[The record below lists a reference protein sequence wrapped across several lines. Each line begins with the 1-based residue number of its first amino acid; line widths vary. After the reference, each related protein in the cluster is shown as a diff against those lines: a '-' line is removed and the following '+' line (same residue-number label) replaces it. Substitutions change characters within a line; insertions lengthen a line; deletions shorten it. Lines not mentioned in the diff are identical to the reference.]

1 MKKLFCS
8 LLIIGCLGLI
18 PIVNH
23 VFAGEKANALVTT
36 GPDLK
41 LAYGVRAVTGSA
53 TFASGLGTVS
63 AVVASGDAVGTDTGI
78 VSGTSSG
85 GNITLKAYGNGTTTT
100 TLSTTATRVIWFAI
114 GTP

>member
-23 VFAGEKANALVTT
+23 VFAGEKANVVVTDSAGKELVIKSLTIT
-36 GPDLK
+36 S
-41 LAYGVRAVTGSA
+41 GSS
-53 TFASGLGTVS
+53 TVASGLGT
-63 AVVASGDAVGTDTGI
+63 ATHA
-78 VSGTSSG
+78 
-85 GNITLKAYGNGTTTT
+85 LRLLTTTNSGSATAGRYVISGANVTFYEYDPVTGGTKT
-100 TLSTTATRVIWFAI
+100 TDYTGSAFIW